1 MKSVATTTT
10 LLALIGSTAAFAP
23 VSQRSSNSAATTTT
37 AINAAAIEDMVGVL
51 DPVGL
56 FDPLGFADKA
66 DDNTLKRYREAE
78 LTHGRVAMLATVG
91 FIVGEKVEGS
101 SFLFDSQITGPAI
114 THLAQVP

>member
-23 VSQRSSNSAATTTT
+23 VSQRSSNSA